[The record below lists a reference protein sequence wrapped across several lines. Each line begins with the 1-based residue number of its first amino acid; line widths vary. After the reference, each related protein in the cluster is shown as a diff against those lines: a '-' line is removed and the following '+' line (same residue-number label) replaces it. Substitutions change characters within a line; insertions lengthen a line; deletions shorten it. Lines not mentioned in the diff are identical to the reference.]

1 MLGAKETAML
11 DKSYPYYIAGKAIA
25 ANTDVEVLDKYS
37 GKRATRVAFAE
48 TAAVRKAIAA
58 AAKAAPAMAAFPHD
72 ARRDV
77 LEHCVARF
85 TERHEELALALCI
98 EAGKPI
104 RDARGEVTRLI
115 NTFRIAAG
123 DATRLGGE
131 VIDMAI
137 SRRTRGYRGM
147 ATRVPIGPCAF
158 ITPFNFPLNL
168 IAPTVAPAI
177 AAGCPFFLTPPAK
190 NPGRPPTIDRK

>member
-1 MLGAKETAML
+1 ML

-25 ANTDVEVLDKYS
+25 ANTDLEVLDKYS
-37 GKRATRVAFAE
+37 GKRATRVAFAD

-85 TERHEELALALCI
+85 TERREELALALCI

-104 RDARGEVTRLI
+104 RDARGHDTRLI
-115 NTFRIAAG
+115 DTFRLAPG
-123 DATRLGGE
+123 D
-131 VIDMAI
+131 
-137 SRRTRGYRGM
+137 
-147 ATRVPIGPCAF
+147 P
-158 ITPFNFPLNL
+158 
-168 IAPTVAPAI
+168 
-177 AAGCPFFLTPPAK
+177 TPPGAHGTHQE
-190 NPGRPPTIDRK
+190 NP

>member
-85 TERHEELALALCI
+85 TERPEELALALCI
-98 EAGKPI
+98 DAGKPT
-104 RDARGEVTRLI
+104 RDARGEGPRLI
-115 NTFRIAAG
+115 DTLRIAAR
-123 DATRLGGE
+123 DSTRPGGE
-131 VIDMAI
+131 TRSA
-137 SRRTRGYRGM
+137 SRRDR
-147 ATRVPIGPCAF
+147 
-158 ITPFNFPLNL
+158 
-168 IAPTVAPAI
+168 
-177 AAGCPFFLTPPAK
+177 GCPYV
-190 NPGRPPTIDRK
+190 